1 MKALQIRRL
10 VTKLTTCLV
19 VAVAAG
25 EGCGTSTRGL
35 MAPSI
40 TAVPP
45 AVAGTYRLTFTASDT
60 CVPDSYYNGS
70 LGVPTTLPASAKSR
84 TYVATIT
91 QEWSASYG
99 ARLHV
104 DLSGADFVLGG
115 SGPGPVP
122 QRRGNAFGGEIPYN
136 GVSFRDAVWL
146 TLRGGDPGDLTVLA
160 GAIGEDREWED
171 HDLLERIAPTIFL
184 GISGTALGTLAS
196 STIGGTLDGTFWLYS
211 YGGSG
216 DLYTSPD
223 TRLIGSCKS
232 PTHRFVFERTD
243 RV

>member
-1 MKALQIRRL
+1 MKMLKRAYASLSL
-10 VTKLTTCLV
+10 LA
-19 VAVAAG
+19 AVA
-25 EGCGTSTRGL
+25 CGGSNSTPTSPTPTP
-35 MAPSI
+35 PS
-40 TAVPP
+40 
-45 AVAGTYRLTFTASDT
+45 VAGTYRLTVTASDA
-60 CVPDSYYNGS
+60 CVRDPYYSGT
-70 LGVPTTLPASAKSR
+70 LGVPATLPANAKSR

-146 TLRGGDPGDLTVLA
+146 TLRGGDPGDLPV
-160 GAIGEDREWED
+160 AIGEEREWED

-184 GISGTALGTLAS
+184 GISGTALGTLGS
-196 STIGGTLDGTFWLYS
+196 STIEGTLDGTLWLYS

-232 PTHRFVFERTD
+232 PAHRFVFERTD
-243 RV
+243 KG